1 MNGETINP
9 HLPLNIIC
17 DHIVPTRPV
26 NNDNGLSEVSQ
37 TSGRL
42 APRSKTSG
50 RLFEFSYFPP
60 PKFDNRVRI
69 AMAMEYFLCA
79 RARLT
84 ILPASACLTLPT
96 IERVLYSE
104 HNHFPRLREE
114 VQSQEEN
121 PVCWMI
127 NPQLLTVFHFAKT
140 TTEGQNNTWPVSNL
154 WLCYLKQ
161 GRLYNT

>member
-69 AMAMEYFLCA
+69 ANKQKGPIIDIIA
-79 RARLT
+79 
-84 ILPASACLTLPT
+84 PT
-96 IERVLYSE
+96 TSFIA
-104 HNHFPRLREE
+104 NM
-114 VQSQEEN
+114 
-121 PVCWMI
+121 C
-127 NPQLLTVFHFAKT
+127 
-140 TTEGQNNTWPVSNL
+140 
-154 WLCYLKQ
+154 
-161 GRLYNT
+161 